1 MSKRCYVQRF
11 EPCLKMQ
18 VAKGNFSGNP
28 VPNNEEFYKK
38 VLVQF
43 PFPTSKTELNI

>member
-1 MSKRCYVQRF
+1 
-11 EPCLKMQ
+11 MQ

-43 PFPTSKTELNI
+43 PFPTSKMELNIQYKRIYIRVAS